1 MKISDNP
8 GSSTIENYA
17 QHTSDSQT
25 PLLES
30 NQNSTKTAKFKLRRL
45 VWFGLPFIGSLQFAT
60 YVCYYNPQPLQTAL
74 LDYPLYLT
82 SSEYNLLFSAFSFP
96 NIFLSLIGGYII
108 DKKGLKFSL
117 FLYSTL
123 LLLGQVISTV
133 GIWVRTL
140 LLLQ

>member
-1 MKISDNP
+1 MKIAEHSDMNDK
-8 GSSTIENYA
+8 SIKT
-17 QHTSDSQT
+17 QLTSDSQT

-30 NQNSTKTAKFKLRRL
+30 DQNPKKTPKSKLRRL
-45 VWFGLPFIGSLQFAT
+45 VWLGLPFIGSLQFAT

-74 LDYPLYLT
+74 LDDPLYLS

-133 GIWVRTL
+133 GIWVRGL
-140 LLLQ
+140 VLK